1 MGSKVRNNKETKVSY
16 NKKTIMRPRPVPTEG
31 PVRRQRS
38 ITTRRPR
45 PVTTRRPRP
54 VTTRRPN
61 RRPRSVTTRK
71 PRSATIRRTI
81 T

>member
-45 PVTTRRPRP
+45 PVTTRRP
-54 VTTRRPN
+54 N